1 MPGALNQ
8 LVGSH
13 QLIPATWTLNINLR
27 ALVLFYVVSRYIRN
41 CTVCSDPFVVR
52 FSQLGE
58 LNSSLGALEPKC
70 TLEVIYLTHIGSL
83 GKVIE

>member
-41 CTVCSDPFVVR
+41 CTRSDPFGLD
-52 FSQLGE
+52 FP
-58 LNSSLGALEPKC
+58 N
-70 TLEVIYLTHIGSL
+70 
-83 GKVIE
+83 

>member
-27 ALVLFYVVSRYIRN
+27 ALGFSFMRRYVNEYKQCVPVL
-41 CTVCSDPFVVR
+41 P
-52 FSQLGE
+52 
-58 LNSSLGALEPKC
+58 
-70 TLEVIYLTHIGSL
+70 
-83 GKVIE
+83 